1 MHWEAHAAGFAP
13 GEFKRAYRIDLPTFY
28 KLLGEIEESIE
39 TKNTKQA
46 ERSSSGPVASAV
58 RLSMTLRYLAG
69 GNVNDIY
76 RMHGVSRDEM
86 YKSVWVVVDAINN
99 HPSFGMVFPID
110 DDERLAHIEAGFRAK
125 STNQLHRGCVGAID
139 GLFVKIRRPNYPTED
154 EHPARFFCGRKKAY
168 GLNVKA
174 VCDADRRFLDV
185 DIRFPGAS
193 GSSLAHRCSEL
204 GGKLADGLL
213 SSIYHLIG
221 DAAYI
226 NSEHMLTPVS
236 GTAAQINRILG
247 RFVQLPPGGMMIRI
261 YIIARI
267 IARIIVRII
276 ARIIAHVIARVTA
289 LVAARAIA
297 MRMRGR
303 CRSSLDASKE

>member
-1 MHWEAHAAGFAP
+1 MICEGLARGRRRRRLLEAAAAASSRLQKIILTTVLLSDDRAARYSNPHKQCRRFDRMHWEAHAAGFAP
-13 GEFKRAYRIDLPTFY
+13 DEFKRAYRMDLPTFY

-168 GLNVKA
+168 GLNVQA

-193 GSSLAHRCSEL
+193 GDSLAHRCSEL

-236 GTAAQINRILG
+236 GTAAQIGSWADSYN
-247 RFVQLPPGGMMIRI
+247 FHQ
-261 YIIARI
+261 
-267 IARIIVRII
+267 
-276 ARIIAHVIARVTA
+276 
-289 LVAARAIA
+289 VA
-297 MRMRGR
+297 
-303 CRSSLDASKE
+303 